1 MLKKELCSI
10 GKLYAI
16 SAAHAGSG
24 AATSAVDLPIQRER
38 HTEWPQIQASGVK
51 GAFRDHFRKFSGR
64 EASELINLIFGSDE
78 GNDNWGKDWGMLP
91 GAVSISDARIFA
103 FPVRS
108 NVAPFVWVTCPAV
121 LKRFN
126 ADLAY
131 IDFGK
136 YVAIENI
143 KEDGA
148 LSIGAEELS
157 GQVVLEDAV
166 VTVALHHPDPCIT
179 EMFTEIE
186 RLLLISDEMFKYAV
200 TCCTEIQAHIKIDEK
215 KGTADDGALWYQEY
229 LPADSVL
236 YTVVHYSHRDG
247 AEMGEQDKDSHED
260 IKVKMGE
267 IKAQIANMKASN
279 IKQYVED
286 SIKGF
291 VQIGGDETL
300 GKGIFQL
307 TWIPGGAA

>member
-51 GAFRDHFRKFSGR
+51 GAFRDHFRKFNGQ
-64 EASELINLIFGSDE
+64 AKELINLIFGSDE
-78 GNDNWGKDWGMLP
+78 DNDNWRKEWGALP

-108 NVAPFVWVTCPAV
+108 NIAPFVWVTCPAV

-131 IDFGK
+131 IGFGK
-136 YVAIENI
+136 NAAIEDI

-148 LSIGAEELS
+148 LSIGAEKLD
-157 GQVVLEDAV
+157 GQVILEDAV
-166 VTVALHHPDPCIT
+166 VKVAIHHQDLCIQ
-179 EMFTEIE
+179 ELFSELE
-186 RLLLISDEMFKYAV
+186 RLLLISDEMFKYTV
-200 TCCTEIQAHIKIDEK
+200 TCCTEIQTHIKIDEK
-215 KGTADDGALWYQEY
+215 KGTAGDGALWYQEY

-236 YTVVHYSHRDG
+236 YTVVHYSHRDV
-247 AEMGEQDKDSHED
+247 AEIDEESIKDEIAKLKATT
-260 IKVKMGE
+260 IKKF
-267 IKAQIANMKASN
+267 
-279 IKQYVED
+279 VED

-291 VQIGGDETL
+291 IQIGGDETL

-307 TWIPGGAA
+307 TWIPGGAE

>member
-10 GKLYAI
+10 GKLYAV
-16 SAAHAGSG
+16 SPVHAGSG

-51 GAFRDHFRKFSGR
+51 GAFRDHFRKFGGNDK
-64 EASELINLIFGSDE
+64 ELISLVFGSDE
-78 GNDNWGKDWGMLP
+78 TNDSWKKEWDSLP
-91 GAVSISDARIFA
+91 GAVSISDARILA

-121 LKRFN
+121 LKRFDV
-126 ADLAY
+126 DLAY
-131 IDFGK
+131 TGTGK
-136 YVAIENI
+136 KVAIENI

-148 LSIGAEELS
+148 LSIGAEMLQ

-166 VTVALHHPDPCIT
+166 VNVAIHHQDPCIS
-179 EMFTEIE
+179 EMFPELE

-200 TCCTEIQAHIKIDEK
+200 TCCTEIQTHIKIDAK

-229 LPADSVL
+229 LPADTML
-236 YTVVHYSHRDG
+236 YTVVHYSHRD
-247 AEMGEQDKDSHED
+247 AGETDAED
-260 IKVKMGE
+260 IKARLADL
-267 IKAQIANMKASN
+267 KAQT

-286 SIKGF
+286 TIKDF

-300 GKGIFQL
+300 GKGIFQM
-307 TWIPGGAA
+307 TWIAGGVA